1 MFRTHIDLLLF
12 KLGEVAAANQPVDM
26 AKLFNFTTFDI
37 MGELTFGQSLGQLKA
52 EAYTHWVKAVFDSIR
67 AIPIAQLIQHYPML
81 QTLFNL
87 VEPQSIK
94 AMKYNHF
101 QYSADRVDLRL
112 ARGSSKPDIWNLVLA
127 AQGDQRLSLDEMYCH
142 ADVFMLAGSETTGT
156 AMSGLTYYL
165 LTNRDK
171 LALLTREIRG
181 RFASAED
188 ITMESTAPLPYLNAC
203 KRAPLYSPCSPSQ
216 YEVNSSPPPRAL
228 PPSFP
233 PHQPHHQTQHNT
245 TQLATKTKQKKGIQ
259 EALRLYPPV
268 PVGVPRVVT
277 SPGKTVLG
285 HFLPPDARVSVHHY
299 ASCRSA
305 ANFARPDEFAPE
317 RWLSASAFGS
327 AGCAGGTGKEG
338 GGGVADGG
346 AGDAS
351 GAGGGG
357 VFANDRREAMQVFGF
372 GPRNCLGQNMAMH
385 EMRLVLARV
394 FFRFDLEVCE
404 ESRGWTEQRAFVLWE
419 KKPLFCRLRPAA
431 AAPAAPVWGV

>member
-203 KRAPLYSPCSPSQ
+203 KRAPL
-216 YEVNSSPPPRAL
+216 
-228 PPSFP
+228 
-233 PHQPHHQTQHNT
+233 
-245 TQLATKTKQKKGIQ
+245 
-259 EALRLYPPV
+259 
-268 PVGVPRVVT
+268 
-277 SPGKTVLG
+277 
-285 HFLPPDARVSVHHY
+285 
-299 ASCRSA
+299 
-305 ANFARPDEFAPE
+305 
-317 RWLSASAFGS
+317 
-327 AGCAGGTGKEG
+327 
-338 GGGVADGG
+338 
-346 AGDAS
+346 
-351 GAGGGG
+351 
-357 VFANDRREAMQVFGF
+357 
-372 GPRNCLGQNMAMH
+372 
-385 EMRLVLARV
+385 
-394 FFRFDLEVCE
+394 
-404 ESRGWTEQRAFVLWE
+404 
-419 KKPLFCRLRPAA
+419 
-431 AAPAAPVWGV
+431 